1 MKGTP
6 LLTKMLPLDDDA
18 HRYLTKM
25 LPDEDAP

>member
-6 LLTKMLPLDDDA
+6 LLTKMLPLDDDTR
-18 HRYLTKM
+18 RYLKKM